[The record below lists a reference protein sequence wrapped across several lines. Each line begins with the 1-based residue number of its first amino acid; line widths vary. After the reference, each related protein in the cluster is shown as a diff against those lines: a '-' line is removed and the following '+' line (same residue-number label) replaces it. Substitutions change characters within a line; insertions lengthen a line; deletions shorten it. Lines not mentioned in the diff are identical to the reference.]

1 MELKTILEYQKQ
13 DAELIKLE
21 NELNNNKNKKI
32 FTQMLTVAK
41 DAQNKSNQL
50 EKQAGE
56 LLKSYEQL
64 KKTYE
69 DNIKSANIVSNKK
82 LETASIADL
91 ETIEEIAKT
100 IINNLSILEK
110 KLLAEAE
117 KVNSVLNGFKQ
128 TKEQY
133 NMAKDKY
140 NKHKQLFDAENKELE
155 PTIAEKTKAVKKLEA
170 GIDAALLTKYKQRR
184 QDRIFP
190 VFVPCI
196 DKACGGCRME
206 LPSANLSTLKPK
218 GVLECEHCRRI
229 IYLAD

>member
-206 LPSANLSTLKPK
+206 LPSANLSTLKTK